1 MQISRETDTPP
12 FFQGHETTATL
23 LAWTV
28 KILTNSQAEQTKLRD
43 ALRAHF
49 PPSPTDPDVK
59 AILAADVPYLDA
71 SVEELLRVGN
81 IIPEVVREATADTEL
96 LGHRIPKGATV
107 VCSTY
112 VADRPFGEDVI
123 PEEVR
128 SPSSRANK
136 GGCRTYWEADM
147 DGYHPERWLREDGS
161 FDAKAVP
168 MLAFSAGPRAC
179 FGELSAA
186 APGFLSVS

>member
-1 MQISRETDTPP
+1 M
-12 FFQGHETTATL
+12 A
-23 LAWTV
+23 
-28 KILTNSQAEQTKLRD
+28 KILTSNQTEQTKLRD

-49 PPSPTDPDVK
+49 PPSQRDPDVR

-71 SVEELLRVGN
+71 SVEELVRVGN
-81 IIPEVVREATADTEL
+81 IIPEVVREATADAEL

-112 VADRPFGEDVI
+112 VAHPPFGEDVV

-128 SPSSRANK
+128 SDSSRANK
-136 GGCRTYWEADM
+136 GGFRAYWEADM

-168 MLAFSAGPRAC
+168 KLAFSAGPRGC
-179 FGELSAA
+179 FGELFAA
-186 APGFLSVS
+186 VSGLFSIY